1 MSREKH
7 ISMAMFHWIK
17 MYPMALICLSPL
29 SGAMTASLPHV
40 FDESWLP
47 VVPNP
52 ILESQ
57 VPQSASLLP
66 TMPILAF
73 AWLWLLQITLNPSF
87 LQPNW
92 REPWEPRSDFHLAA
106 PKWCGTE
113 LLVSDRRVQGVSRLV
128 YSDEMHS
135 LFTRDLHAET
145 NLWEGCL
152 PISG

>member
-40 FDESWLP
+40 FDESWSP

-73 AWLWLLQITLNPSF
+73 AWIWLLQITLNPSF
-87 LQPNW
+87 LQPSW

-106 PKWCGTE
+106 PNDVERNCWSAIEEYKESADWFTAMKCTVCSPGIFMPRQIFE
-113 LLVSDRRVQGVSRLV
+113 KGVSQ
-128 YSDEMHS
+128 
-135 LFTRDLHAET
+135 
-145 NLWEGCL
+145 
-152 PISG
+152 